1 MYKSIARVY
10 DYIFPKNR
18 KQLEFIEKVEEI
30 TKDEKILDIGCAT
43 GNLTSLILEKT
54 VNCEGIDLDE
64 ELLYIAKNKKLPV
77 KQLNMLYLDKE
88 FSKEYFDRIVSFGNT
103 LVHLDSREEVK
114 MFFQKVHNL
123 LKNKGLFIVQII
135 NYDRIIDKKI
145 ESLPTIDNDEINF
158 VRNYK
163 IIGDKVEF
171 ITKLNIKKENLTTD
185 NNIKLLALKKEE
197 IEKMLLETGFGDL
210 EFYGNFFG
218 EKLTQ
223 DSEALIFV
231 ARKK

>member
-43 GNLTSLILEKT
+43 GNLTSLILEKA

-88 FSKEYFDRIVSFGNT
+88 FSKEYFDRVVSFGNT

-114 MFFQKVHNL
+114 MFFQKVYNL